1 MKYSS
6 LHTHTTFCDG
16 QDDIETYIRAAWEQG
31 FHSIGFSTHAPVEKA
46 GLCTGW
52 HLKQA
57 RLEPCLDAVRAARRR
72 WEGKIPVYLGLEIDW
87 IQGRMGPA
95 DREYQALGL
104 DYIIGAVHYVLPPDN
119 APPIAVDSSPAEF
132 EQDLKTHFNGDGE
145 ALAAAYWAAQ
155 TEMIQAG
162 GFDILAHF
170 DLVKKNN
177 PGDRWFSTASGAES
191 PYLRAACALID
202 PIARSGAVV
211 EINTGGLNRGSTTET
226 YPSRYILSLLHEKTV
241 PVIITA
247 DAHNVTHLGGH
258 YDTARQTLQQAGY
271 TKTVLFEGRRA
282 GVPLWRED
290 EL

>member
-16 QDDIETYIRAAWEQG
+16 QDDIETYIRVAWERG
-31 FHSIGFSTHAPVEKA
+31 FHSIGFSAHAPVEKA

-52 HLKQA
+52 HLKQE
-57 RLEPCLDAVRAARRR
+57 RLEAYLDAVRAARRR

-95 DREYQALGL
+95 DREYQTLGL

-119 APPIAVDSSPAEF
+119 GPPIAVDSAPAEF
-132 EQDLKTHFNGDGE
+132 EQDLKTRFNGDGE
-145 ALAAAYWAAQ
+145 ALAAAYWA
-155 TEMIQAG
+155 TESEMIQAG
-162 GFDILAHF
+162 GFDILAHL
-170 DLVKKNN
+170 DLIKKNN
-177 PGDRWFSTASGAES
+177 GGDRWFSTAT
-191 PYLRAACALID
+191 PYLRAVTALID
-202 PIARSGAVV
+202 PIVRSGVVV

-226 YPSRYILSLLHEKTV
+226 YPSRTILSLLHEKTV

-247 DAHNVTHLGGH
+247 DAHAVTHLGGH
-258 YDTARQTLQQAGY
+258 YDTARQTLHQSGY
-271 TKTVLFEGRRA
+271 TKTVLFEGRQS
-282 GVPLWRED
+282 GTPIWRED